1 MGRRCTYEPRIVPDE
16 VRALKSD
23 RPDCS
28 VIVTTFNRADL
39 LEGGLEALA
48 RQETPT
54 GLEWELV
61 VVDNNSIDRTRDVVR
76 EFSRVVPFSV
86 RYRFEG
92 RQGQAYARNAGVEE
106 ARGRVL
112 AFTDDDILPAP
123 NWVAALTTKLASGDL
138 DGVGGSVIPQ
148 WEETPPVWLM
158 RRPNLQPWLA
168 LTSAKEPMLLTY
180 PLRLAARIVGANMAF
195 KRTIFEEFGGFDTAL
210 GHRGRMPYGLEE
222 TAFVNGLLKSGRVIA
237 FDPEIRVSH
246 RITPRRMRRSFFV
259 RRVFCHE
266 AASVWLEPVGPA
278 SGVITLFGVER
289 WRYRSLMGALARTV
303 WRHATHQPTA
313 LEAQLDLARE
323 AGTIWGQLVR
333 RSSPRANGPAS
344 SV

>member
-1 MGRRCTYEPRIVPDE
+1 VPDE
-16 VRALKSD
+16 GSALKSD

-28 VIVTTFNRADL
+28 VIVTTFNRAHL

-76 EFSRVVPFSV
+76 EFSRVVPFNV

-112 AFTDDDILPAP
+112 AFTDDDIIPAR
-123 NWVAALTTKLASGDL
+123 NWVASLTAKLVSADF
-138 DGVGGSVIPQ
+138 DGVGGSVLPQ
-148 WEETPPVWLM
+148 WEETPPAWLM
-158 RRPNLQPWLA
+158 RRPNLQAWLA
-168 LTSAKEPMLLTY
+168 LTSAQEPMLLTY
-180 PLRLAARIVGANMAF
+180 PMRVEARIVGANMAF
-195 KRTIFEEFGGFDTAL
+195 KRTVFDEFGGFDTAL
-210 GHRGRMPYGLEE
+210 GHRGRIPYGLEE
-222 TAFVNGLLKSGRVIA
+222 VAFVNGLLRSGRVIA

-246 RITPRRMRRSFFV
+246 RISSSRMRRRFFV

-266 AASVWLEPVGPA
+266 VASARLEPGA
-278 SGVITLFGVER
+278 ATRGATTLFGVER
-289 WRYRSLMGALARTV
+289 WRYRSLMRTLARTV
-303 WRHATHQPTA
+303 WPHATHQPTA
-313 LEAQLDLARE
+313 LEGQLDLAGE
-323 AGTIWGQLVR
+323 AGSIWGQLVGCR
-333 RSSPRANGPAS
+333 RQTPAGRSGPRSGATGAK
-344 SV
+344 